1 MPASNRTTRPAAR
14 APRGAAASTWA
25 IVREVLLVVTFALS
39 SDTFFAPPPEQAS
52 CGDVANVDDDRYQ
65 LGIVVIITGGLM
77 GFAATCF
84 SVLYWCFRF
93 DPLKDHT
100 PPRELTVKGTSYA

>member
-1 MPASNRTTRPAAR
+1 MQTVVAWIP
-14 APRGAAASTWA
+14 
-25 IVREVLLVVTFALS
+25 LLVVTFALS
-39 SDTFFAPPPEQAS
+39 SDTFFAPPEQAS

-84 SVLYWCFRF
+84 SVLYWCF
-93 DPLKDHT
+93 H
-100 PPRELTVKGTSYA
+100 LTRPHAAAGAHRQR

>member
-1 MPASNRTTRPAAR
+1 MYYGNLIQTVVA
-14 APRGAAASTWA
+14 W
-25 IVREVLLVVTFALS
+25 ILLLVVTFALS

>member
-1 MPASNRTTRPAAR
+1 M
-14 APRGAAASTWA
+14 
-25 IVREVLLVVTFALS
+25 
-39 SDTFFAPPPEQAS
+39 
-52 CGDVANVDDDRYQ
+52 ANVDDDRYQ

-100 PPRELTVKGTSYA
+100 LPGAHRQRHIIRLIDAPLAPAHASLHRVSIVCLLWPSVRRRVRLI